1 MHTWGSSKTKPK
13 TDEIKGLQKKLEVL
27 NAMEMTEDSK
37 SEFLEVSKQLD
48 DLLLKQ
54 EIFWRQRSWVSWLK
68 YWNIN
73 TKFFHSKASQ

>member
-48 DLLLKQ
+48 DLLLKKDFLASKVLGFMVKVW
-54 EIFWRQRSWVSWLK
+54 EYK
-68 YWNIN
+68 Y
-73 TKFFHSKASQ
+73 